1 METNDKR
8 CPCFGC
14 LVQAVCTDYCTKF
27 HHYRRLVLAE
37 VDFFMSQCICD
48 YKEDIVD
55 GSRMMSQIQRDLTTA
70 YNRTTSPEL
79 QKEYFIIKDNL
90 EFLDMRFGQ
99 VIENSRSANRG
110 VSERR
115 MV

>member
-8 CPCFGC
+8 CPCFEC

-37 VDFFMSQCICD
+37 VDFFISQCID
-48 YKEDIVD
+48 EYTPNSD
-55 GSRMMSQIQRDLTTA
+55 GSRMVSQIQRDLTTA
-70 YNRTTSPEL
+70 YVRVTSSKL
-79 QKEYFIIKDNL
+79 QKEYFIIRDNL
-90 EFLDMRFGQ
+90 NFLDRRFSQ

-110 VSERR
+110 VNERGG
-115 MV
+115 V